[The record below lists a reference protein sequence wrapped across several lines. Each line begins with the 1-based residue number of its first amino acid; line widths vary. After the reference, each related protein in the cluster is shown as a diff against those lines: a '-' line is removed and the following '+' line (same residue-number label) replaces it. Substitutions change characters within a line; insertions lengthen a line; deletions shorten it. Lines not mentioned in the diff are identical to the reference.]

1 VVKLYFCHMRK
12 NANKGILLYAISDY
26 AAALLSWF
34 CFFMFRKSYIEHI
47 SISISEILHDT
58 KFVYGL
64 LLIPVCWL
72 GYYFFSNTYFSVLK
86 KSRLGELFRTGIQAF
101 IGGIILF
108 FSLMLNDIIKGYQ
121 DYYFLFFGFLIL
133 HFFITAFFR
142 ISVLSFIKTQI
153 ENGNISIPTL
163 LVGTQSNCEKI
174 EQEIKTSKIRLPY
187 TVVDRVILDES
198 DAENSFKKIQH
209 FNFEDVILALGNVS
223 TQTIENHIIY
233 FLNKG
238 KTVQILPDELD
249 ILSGKFKTQSI
260 FGSPLIE
267 IPTDLMTPWEKITKR
282 LADILISFLGLLLL
296 SPILLVVALKV
307 KRSSKGSIFFLQDRV
322 GLNGN
327 LFSIIKFRSMIE
339 NAENG
344 TPRLSSENDERIT
357 PFGKTMRKYRIDE
370 LPQLWNVLKGDMSL
384 VGPRPERKFF
394 IDQIIQTA
402 PQYQL
407 LQRVKPGIT
416 SLGMVK
422 FGYASTVEEMHQRMR
437 YDLLYIENISF
448 LMDVKILIYTA
459 MILWKGKGK

>member
-1 VVKLYFCHMRK
+1 MRK
-12 NANKGILLYAISDY
+12 NANKGILLYAVTDY
-26 AAALLSWF
+26 MAALLSWF
-34 CFFMFRKSYIEHI
+34 CFFLFRKTYIEHVSF
-47 SISISEILHDT
+47 SIAELLQDT

-72 GYYFFSNTYFSVLK
+72 VYYFFSNTYTSVLK
-86 KSRLGELFRTGIQAF
+86 KSRLGEIFRTAIQAF
-101 IGGIILF
+101 IGGILLF
-108 FSLMLNDIIKGYQ
+108 FSLMLNDIIKGYK
-121 DYYFLFFGFLIL
+121 DYYFLFFGFMLL
-133 HFFITAFFR
+133 HFFITVFFR
-142 ISVLSFIKTQI
+142 ISVLSFIKSQI
-153 ENGNISIPTL
+153 GNGTISIPTL
-163 LVGTQSNCEKI
+163 LVGTKENCEKI
-174 EQEIKTSKIRLPY
+174 EQEIKTSKIKLPY
-187 TVVDRVILDES
+187 SIVDKVMLNKAD
-198 DAENSFKKIQH
+198 DKITLSE
-209 FNFEDVILALGNVS
+209 FNFEDVILAFGSTS

-282 LADILISFLGLLLL
+282 IADILLSFTGLLLL
-296 SPILLVVALKV
+296 SPVLLVVVLKV
-307 KRSSKGSIFFLQDRV
+307 KRSSKGSVFFLQDRV

>member
-1 VVKLYFCHMRK
+1 MRK
-12 NANKGILLYAISDY
+12 NANKGILLYAVTDY
-26 AAALLSWF
+26 MAALLSWF
-34 CFFMFRKSYIEHI
+34 CFFLFRKTYIEHVSF
-47 SISISEILHDT
+47 SIAELLQDT

-72 GYYFFSNTYFSVLK
+72 VYYFFSNTYTSVLK
-86 KSRLGELFRTGIQAF
+86 KSRLGEIFRTAIQAF
-101 IGGIILF
+101 IGGILLF
-108 FSLMLNDIIKGYQ
+108 FSLMLNDIIKGYK
-121 DYYFLFFGFLIL
+121 DYYFLFFGFMLL
-133 HFFITAFFR
+133 HFFITVFFR
-142 ISVLSFIKTQI
+142 ISVLSFIKSQI
-153 ENGNISIPTL
+153 GNGTISIPTL
-163 LVGTQSNCEKI
+163 LVGTKENCEKI
-174 EQEIKTSKIRLPY
+174 EQEIKTSKIKLPY
-187 TVVDRVILDES
+187 SIVDKVMLNKAD
-198 DAENSFKKIQH
+198 DKITLSE
-209 FNFEDVILALGNVS
+209 FNFEDVILAFGSTS

-282 LADILISFLGLLLL
+282 IADILLSFIGLLLL

-307 KRSSKGSIFFLQDRV
+307 KRSSKGSVFFLQDRV
-322 GLNGN
+322 GLNGH

-344 TPRLSSENDERIT
+344 TPRLSSENDKRIT

-459 MILWKGKGK
+459 IILWKGKGK

>member
-1 VVKLYFCHMRK
+1 MRK
-12 NANKGILLYAISDY
+12 NANKGILLYAVTDY
-26 AAALLSWF
+26 MAALLSWF
-34 CFFMFRKSYIEHI
+34 CFFLFRKAYIEHVSF
-47 SISISEILHDT
+47 SIAELLQDT

-72 GYYFFSNTYFSVLK
+72 VYYFFSNTYTSVLK
-86 KSRLGELFRTGIQAF
+86 KSRLGEIFRTAIQAF
-101 IGGIILF
+101 IGGILLF
-108 FSLMLNDIIKGYQ
+108 FSLMLNDIIKGYK
-121 DYYFLFFGFLIL
+121 DYYFLFFGFMLL
-133 HFFITAFFR
+133 HFFITVFFR
-142 ISVLSFIKTQI
+142 ISVLSFIKSQI
-153 ENGNISIPTL
+153 GNGTISIPTL
-163 LVGTQSNCEKI
+163 LVGTKENCEKI
-174 EQEIKTSKIRLPY
+174 EQEIKTSKIKLPY
-187 TVVDRVILDES
+187 SIVDKVMLNKAD
-198 DAENSFKKIQH
+198 DKITLSE
-209 FNFEDVILALGNVS
+209 FNFEDVILAFGSTS

-282 LADILISFLGLLLL
+282 IADILLSFTGLLLL
-296 SPILLVVALKV
+296 SPVLLVVVLKV
-307 KRSSKGSIFFLQDRV
+307 KRSSKGSVFFLQDRV

>member
-1 VVKLYFCHMRK
+1 MRK
-12 NANKGILLYAISDY
+12 NANKGILLYAVTDY
-26 AAALLSWF
+26 MAALLSWF
-34 CFFMFRKSYIEHI
+34 CFFLFRKTYIEHVSF
-47 SISISEILHDT
+47 SIAELLQDT

-72 GYYFFSNTYFSVLK
+72 VYYFFSNTYTSVLK
-86 KSRLGELFRTGIQAF
+86 KSRLGEIFRTAIQAF
-101 IGGIILF
+101 IGGILLF
-108 FSLMLNDIIKGYQ
+108 FSLMLNDIIKGYK
-121 DYYFLFFGFLIL
+121 DYYFLFFGFMLL
-133 HFFITAFFR
+133 HFFITVFFR
-142 ISVLSFIKTQI
+142 ISVLSFIKSQI
-153 ENGNISIPTL
+153 GNGTISIPTL
-163 LVGTQSNCEKI
+163 LVGTKENCEKI
-174 EQEIKTSKIRLPY
+174 EQEIKTSKIKLPY
-187 TVVDRVILDES
+187 SIVDKVILNKAD
-198 DAENSFKKIQH
+198 DKITLSE
-209 FNFEDVILALGNVS
+209 FNFEDVILAFGSTS

-282 LADILISFLGLLLL
+282 IADILLSFTGLLLL
-296 SPILLVVALKV
+296 SPVLLVVALKV
-307 KRSSKGSIFFLQDRV
+307 KRSSKGSVFFLQDRV
-322 GLNGN
+322 GLNGR

-370 LPQLWNVLKGDMSL
+370 LPQLWNVLKSDMSL

-459 MILWKGKGK
+459 MILWKGKGKINKP

>member
-1 VVKLYFCHMRK
+1 K
-12 NANKGILLYAISDY
+12 IT
-26 AAALLSWF
+26 LS
-34 CFFMFRKSYIEHI
+34 E
-47 SISISEILHDT
+47 
-58 KFVYGL
+58 
-64 LLIPVCWL
+64 
-72 GYYFFSNTYFSVLK
+72 
-86 KSRLGELFRTGIQAF
+86 
-101 IGGIILF
+101 
-108 FSLMLNDIIKGYQ
+108 
-121 DYYFLFFGFLIL
+121 
-133 HFFITAFFR
+133 
-142 ISVLSFIKTQI
+142 
-153 ENGNISIPTL
+153 
-163 LVGTQSNCEKI
+163 
-174 EQEIKTSKIRLPY
+174 
-187 TVVDRVILDES
+187 
-198 DAENSFKKIQH
+198 
-209 FNFEDVILALGNVS
+209 FNFEDVILALGSAS

-282 LADILISFLGLLLL
+282 LADILLSFSGMLLL
-296 SPILLVVALKV
+296 SPILGIVAIKV
-307 KRSSKGSIFFLQDRV
+307 KRSSKGPVFFLQDRV
-322 GLNGN
+322 GLNGR

>member
-1 VVKLYFCHMRK
+1 MRK
-12 NANKGILLYAISDY
+12 NANKGILLYAVTDY
-26 AAALLSWF
+26 MAALLSWF
-34 CFFMFRKSYIEHI
+34 CFFLFRKTYIEHVSF
-47 SISISEILHDT
+47 SIAELLQDT

-72 GYYFFSNTYFSVLK
+72 VYYFFSNTYTSVLK
-86 KSRLGELFRTGIQAF
+86 KSRLGEIFRTAIQAF
-101 IGGIILF
+101 IGGILLF
-108 FSLMLNDIIKGYQ
+108 FSLMLNDIIKGYK
-121 DYYFLFFGFLIL
+121 DYYFLFFGFMLL
-133 HFFITAFFR
+133 HFFITVFFR
-142 ISVLSFIKTQI
+142 ISVLSFIKSQI
-153 ENGNISIPTL
+153 GNGTISIPTL
-163 LVGTQSNCEKI
+163 LVGTKENCEKI
-174 EQEIKTSKIRLPY
+174 EQEIKTSKIKLPY
-187 TVVDRVILDES
+187 SIVDKVMLNNAD
-198 DAENSFKKIQH
+198 DKITLSE
-209 FNFEDVILALGNVS
+209 FNFEDVILAFGSTS

-282 LADILISFLGLLLL
+282 IADILLSFIGLLLL

-307 KRSSKGSIFFLQDRV
+307 KRSSKGSVFFLQDRV
-322 GLNGN
+322 GLNGR

-344 TPRLSSENDERIT
+344 TPRLSSENDKRIT

-459 MILWKGKGK
+459 IILWKGKGK

>member
-1 VVKLYFCHMRK
+1 MRK
-12 NANKGILLYAISDY
+12 NANKGILLYAVTDY
-26 AAALLSWF
+26 MAALLSWF
-34 CFFMFRKSYIEHI
+34 CFFIFRKTYIEHVSF
-47 SISISEILHDT
+47 SIAELLQDT

-72 GYYFFSNTYFSVLK
+72 VYYFFSNTYTSVLK
-86 KSRLGELFRTGIQAF
+86 KSRLGEIFRTAIQAF
-101 IGGIILF
+101 IGGILLF
-108 FSLMLNDIIKGYQ
+108 FSLMLNDIIKGYK
-121 DYYFLFFGFLIL
+121 DYYFLFFGFMLL
-133 HFFITAFFR
+133 HFFITVFFR
-142 ISVLSFIKTQI
+142 ISVLSFIKSQI
-153 ENGNISIPTL
+153 GNGTISIPTL
-163 LVGTQSNCEKI
+163 LVGTKENCEKI
-174 EQEIKTSKIRLPY
+174 EQEIKTSKIKLPY
-187 TVVDRVILDES
+187 SIVDKVMLNNAD
-198 DAENSFKKIQH
+198 DKITLSE
-209 FNFEDVILALGNVS
+209 FNFEDVILAFGSTS

-282 LADILISFLGLLLL
+282 IADILLSFTGLLLL
-296 SPILLVVALKV
+296 SPVLLVVALKV
-307 KRSSKGSIFFLQDRV
+307 KRSSKGSVFFLQDRV
-322 GLNGN
+322 GLNGR

-344 TPRLSSENDERIT
+344 TPRLSSENDKRIT

-459 MILWKGKGK
+459 IILWKGKGK

>member
-1 VVKLYFCHMRK
+1 MRK
-12 NANKGILLYAISDY
+12 NANKGILLYAVTDY
-26 AAALLSWF
+26 MAALLSWF
-34 CFFMFRKSYIEHI
+34 CFFLFRKTYIEHVSF
-47 SISISEILHDT
+47 SIAELLQDT

-72 GYYFFSNTYFSVLK
+72 VYYFFSNTYTSVLK
-86 KSRLGELFRTGIQAF
+86 KSRLGEIFRTAIQAF
-101 IGGIILF
+101 IGGILLF
-108 FSLMLNDIIKGYQ
+108 FSLMLNDIIKGYK
-121 DYYFLFFGFLIL
+121 DYYFLFFGFMLL
-133 HFFITAFFR
+133 HFFITVFFR
-142 ISVLSFIKTQI
+142 ISVLSFIKSQI
-153 ENGNISIPTL
+153 GNGTISIPTL
-163 LVGTQSNCEKI
+163 LVGTKENCEKI
-174 EQEIKTSKIRLPY
+174 EQEIKTSKIKLPY
-187 TVVDRVILDES
+187 SIVDKVMLNNAD
-198 DAENSFKKIQH
+198 DKITLSE
-209 FNFEDVILALGNVS
+209 FNFEDVILAFGSTS

-282 LADILISFLGLLLL
+282 IADILLSFIGLLLL

-307 KRSSKGSIFFLQDRV
+307 KRSSKGSVFFLQDRV
-322 GLNGN
+322 GLNGH

-344 TPRLSSENDERIT
+344 TPRLSSENDKRIT

-459 MILWKGKGK
+459 IILWKGKGK

>member
-1 VVKLYFCHMRK
+1 MRK
-12 NANKGILLYAISDY
+12 NANKGILLYAVTDY
-26 AAALLSWF
+26 MAALLSWF
-34 CFFMFRKSYIEHI
+34 CFFLFRKTYIEHVSF
-47 SISISEILHDT
+47 SIAELLQDT

-72 GYYFFSNTYFSVLK
+72 VYYFFSNTYTSVLK
-86 KSRLGELFRTGIQAF
+86 KSRLGEIFRTAIQAF
-101 IGGIILF
+101 IGGILLF
-108 FSLMLNDIIKGYQ
+108 FSLMLNDIIKGYK
-121 DYYFLFFGFLIL
+121 DYYFLFFGFMLL
-133 HFFITAFFR
+133 HFFITVFFR
-142 ISVLSFIKTQI
+142 ISVLSFIKSQI
-153 ENGNISIPTL
+153 GNGTISIPTL
-163 LVGTQSNCEKI
+163 LVGTKENCEKI
-174 EQEIKTSKIRLPY
+174 EQEIKTSKIKLPY
-187 TVVDRVILDES
+187 SIVDKVMLNNAD
-198 DAENSFKKIQH
+198 DKITLSE
-209 FNFEDVILALGNVS
+209 FNFEDVILAFGSTS

-282 LADILISFLGLLLL
+282 IADILLSFIGLLLL

-307 KRSSKGSIFFLQDRV
+307 KRSSKGSVFFLQDRV
-322 GLNGN
+322 GLNGR

-344 TPRLSSENDERIT
+344 TPRLSSENDKRIT

-416 SLGMVK
+416 SLG
-422 FGYASTVEEMHQRMR
+422 
-437 YDLLYIENISF
+437 
-448 LMDVKILIYTA
+448 
-459 MILWKGKGK
+459 

>member
-1 VVKLYFCHMRK
+1 MRK
-12 NANKGILLYAISDY
+12 NANKGILLYAVTDY
-26 AAALLSWF
+26 MAALLSWF
-34 CFFMFRKSYIEHI
+34 CFFLFRKTYIEHVSF
-47 SISISEILHDT
+47 SIAELLQDT

-72 GYYFFSNTYFSVLK
+72 VYYFFSNTYTSVLK
-86 KSRLGELFRTGIQAF
+86 KSRLGEIFRTAIQAF
-101 IGGIILF
+101 IGGILLF
-108 FSLMLNDIIKGYQ
+108 FSLMLNDIIKGYK
-121 DYYFLFFGFLIL
+121 DYYFLFFGFMLL
-133 HFFITAFFR
+133 HFFITVFFR
-142 ISVLSFIKTQI
+142 ISVLSFIKSQI
-153 ENGNISIPTL
+153 GNGTISIPTL
-163 LVGTQSNCEKI
+163 LVGTKENCEKI
-174 EQEIKTSKIRLPY
+174 EQEIKTSKIKLPY
-187 TVVDRVILDES
+187 SIVDKVILNKAD
-198 DAENSFKKIQH
+198 DKITLSE
-209 FNFEDVILALGNVS
+209 FNFEDVILAFGSTS

-282 LADILISFLGLLLL
+282 IADILLSFTGLLLL
-296 SPILLVVALKV
+296 SPVLLVVVLKV
-307 KRSSKGSIFFLQDRV
+307 KRSSKGSVFFLQDRV

-459 MILWKGKGK
+459 IILWKGKGK

>member
-1 VVKLYFCHMRK
+1 MRK
-12 NANKGILLYAISDY
+12 NANKGILLYAVTDY
-26 AAALLSWF
+26 MAALLSWF
-34 CFFMFRKSYIEHI
+34 CFFLFRKTYIEHVSF
-47 SISISEILHDT
+47 SIAELLQDT

-72 GYYFFSNTYFSVLK
+72 VYYFFSNTYTSVLK
-86 KSRLGELFRTGIQAF
+86 KSRLGEIFRTAIQAF
-101 IGGIILF
+101 IGGILLF
-108 FSLMLNDIIKGYQ
+108 FSLMLNDIIKGYK
-121 DYYFLFFGFLIL
+121 DYYFLFFGFMLL
-133 HFFITAFFR
+133 HFFITVFFR
-142 ISVLSFIKTQI
+142 ISVLSFIKSQI
-153 ENGNISIPTL
+153 GNGTISIPTL
-163 LVGTQSNCEKI
+163 LVGTKENCEKI
-174 EQEIKTSKIRLPY
+174 EQEIKTSKIKLPY
-187 TVVDRVILDES
+187 SIVDKVILNKAD
-198 DAENSFKKIQH
+198 DKITLSE
-209 FNFEDVILALGNVS
+209 FNFEDVILAFGSTS

-282 LADILISFLGLLLL
+282 IADILLSFTGLLLL
-296 SPILLVVALKV
+296 SPVLLVVVLKV
-307 KRSSKGSIFFLQDRV
+307 KRSSKGSVFFLQDRV
-322 GLNGN
+322 GLNGR

-370 LPQLWNVLKGDMSL
+370 LPQLWNVLKSDMSL

-459 MILWKGKGK
+459 MILWKGKGV

>member
-1 VVKLYFCHMRK
+1 M
-12 NANKGILLYAISDY
+12 G
-26 AAALLSWF
+26 
-34 CFFMFRKSYIEHI
+34 
-47 SISISEILHDT
+47 EI
-58 KFVYGL
+58 
-64 LLIPVCWL
+64 
-72 GYYFFSNTYFSVLK
+72 
-86 KSRLGELFRTGIQAF
+86 FRTAIQAF
-101 IGGIILF
+101 IGGILLF
-108 FSLMLNDIIKGYQ
+108 FSLMLNDIIKGYK
-121 DYYFLFFGFLIL
+121 DYYFLFFGFMLL
-133 HFFITAFFR
+133 HFFITVFFR
-142 ISVLSFIKTQI
+142 ISVLSFIKSQI
-153 ENGNISIPTL
+153 GNGTISIPTL
-163 LVGTQSNCEKI
+163 LVGTKENCEKI
-174 EQEIKTSKIRLPY
+174 EQEIKTSKIKLPY
-187 TVVDRVILDES
+187 SIVDKVMLNNAD
-198 DAENSFKKIQH
+198 DKITLSE
-209 FNFEDVILALGNVS
+209 FNFEDVILAFGSTS

-282 LADILISFLGLLLL
+282 IADILLSFTGLLLL
-296 SPILLVVALKV
+296 SPVLLVVALKV
-307 KRSSKGSIFFLQDRV
+307 KRSSKGSVFFLQDRV
-322 GLNGN
+322 GLNGR

-344 TPRLSSENDERIT
+344 TPRLSSENDKRIT

-459 MILWKGKGK
+459 IILWKGKGK

>member
-1 VVKLYFCHMRK
+1 MRK
-12 NANKGILLYAISDY
+12 NANKGILLYAATDY
-26 AAALLSWF
+26 TAALLSWF
-34 CFFMFRKSYIEHI
+34 CFFLFRKTYIEHVPF
-47 SISISEILHDT
+47 SISETLQDS

-64 LLIPVCWL
+64 LLIPVFWL
-72 GYYFFSNTYFSVLK
+72 CYYFFSNTYFSILK
-86 KSRLGELFRTGIQAF
+86 KSRVGELFKTFLQSF

-108 FSLMLNDIIKGYQ
+108 FSLMLNDIIKGYK
-121 DYYFLFFGFLIL
+121 DYYFLFFGFLLL

-142 ISVLSFIKTQI
+142 ISVLSFIKIQI
-153 ENGNISIPTL
+153 DKGKISIPTL
-163 LVGTQSNCEKI
+163 LVGTKENCEKI
-174 EQEIKTSKIRLPY
+174 EQEIKSSKIKLPY
-187 TVVDRVILDES
+187 VIVDKLILNNATEKLNLS
-198 DAENSFKKIQH
+198 TY
-209 FNFEDVILALGNVS
+209 NFEDVVLALGSAS
-223 TQTIENHIIY
+223 TQSIENHIIF

-282 LADILISFLGLLLL
+282 FADILISFFGLLLL
-296 SPILLVVALKV
+296 SPILGAVALKV
-307 KRSSKGSIFFLQDRV
+307 KRSSKGPVFFLQDRV
-322 GLNGN
+322 GLNGK

-394 IDQIIQTA
+394 IEQIIETA

-422 FGYASTVEEMHQRMR
+422 FGYASTLEEMHQRMR

-448 LMDVKILIYTA
+448 LLDVKILIYTA

>member
-1 VVKLYFCHMRK
+1 M
-12 NANKGILLYAISDY
+12 
-26 AAALLSWF
+26 
-34 CFFMFRKSYIEHI
+34 
-47 SISISEILHDT
+47 
-58 KFVYGL
+58 
-64 LLIPVCWL
+64 
-72 GYYFFSNTYFSVLK
+72 
-86 KSRLGELFRTGIQAF
+86 
-101 IGGIILF
+101 
-108 FSLMLNDIIKGYQ
+108 
-121 DYYFLFFGFLIL
+121 
-133 HFFITAFFR
+133 
-142 ISVLSFIKTQI
+142 
-153 ENGNISIPTL
+153 
-163 LVGTQSNCEKI
+163 
-174 EQEIKTSKIRLPY
+174 
-187 TVVDRVILDES
+187 ILDES
-198 DAENSFKKIQH
+198 DAGNSFKKIQP
-209 FNFEDVILALGNVS
+209 FNYEDVILALGNVS

-282 LADILISFLGLLLL
+282 LADILISIFGLLLL
-296 SPILLVVALKV
+296 SPILMVVALKV

-327 LFSIIKFRSMIE
+327 IFSIIKFRTMIE

-422 FGYASTVEEMHQRMR
+422 FGYASTLEEMHQRMR
-437 YDLLYIENISF
+437 YDLLYIENMSF

-459 MILWKGKGK
+459 RILWKGKGK

>member
-1 VVKLYFCHMRK
+1 MRK
-12 NANKGILLYAISDY
+12 NANKGILLYAVTDY
-26 AAALLSWF
+26 MAALLSWF
-34 CFFMFRKSYIEHI
+34 CFFLFRKTYIEHVSF
-47 SISISEILHDT
+47 SIAELLQDT

-72 GYYFFSNTYFSVLK
+72 VYYFFSNTYTSVLK
-86 KSRLGELFRTGIQAF
+86 KSRLGEIFRTAIQAF
-101 IGGIILF
+101 IGGILLF
-108 FSLMLNDIIKGYQ
+108 FSLMLNDIIKGYK
-121 DYYFLFFGFLIL
+121 DYYFLFFGFMLL
-133 HFFITAFFR
+133 HFFITVFFR
-142 ISVLSFIKTQI
+142 ISVLSFIKSQI
-153 ENGNISIPTL
+153 GNGTISIPTL
-163 LVGTQSNCEKI
+163 LVGTKENCEKI
-174 EQEIKTSKIRLPY
+174 EQEIKTSKIKLPY
-187 TVVDRVILDES
+187 SIVDKVMLNKAD
-198 DAENSFKKIQH
+198 DKITLSE
-209 FNFEDVILALGNVS
+209 FNFEDVILAFGSTS

-282 LADILISFLGLLLL
+282 MADILLSFTGLLLL
-296 SPILLVVALKV
+296 SPVLGVVALKV
-307 KRSSKGSIFFLQDRV
+307 KRSSKGPVFFLQDRV
-322 GLNGN
+322 GLNGR

-357 PFGKTMRKYRIDE
+357 TFGKTMRKYRIDE

>member
-1 VVKLYFCHMRK
+1 MRK
-12 NANKGILLYAISDY
+12 NANKGILLYAASDY

-34 CFFMFRKSYIEHI
+34 CFFIFRKTYIEHVSF
-47 SISISEILHDT
+47 SIAELLQDT

-64 LLIPVCWL
+64 LLIPLCWL
-72 GYYFFSNTYFSVLK
+72 VYYFFSNTYISVLK
-86 KSRLGELFRTGIQAF
+86 KSRLGEIFRTAIQAF
-101 IGGIILF
+101 IGGILLF
-108 FSLMLNDIIKGYQ
+108 FSLMLNDIIKGYK
-121 DYYFLFFGFLIL
+121 DYYFLFFGFLLL

-142 ISVLSFIKTQI
+142 ISVLSFIKTLI
-153 ENGNISIPTL
+153 ENGKISIPTL
-163 LVGTQSNCEKI
+163 LVGTKENCEKI
-174 EQEIKTSKIRLPY
+174 EQEIKTSKIKLPY
-187 TVVDRVILDES
+187 SIVDKIMLH
-198 DAENSFKKIQH
+198 DADDKITLSE
-209 FNFEDVILALGNVS
+209 FNFEDVILALGSAS

-282 LADILISFLGLLLL
+282 LADILLSFSGLLLL
-296 SPILLVVALKV
+296 SPILGIVAIKV
-307 KRSSKGSIFFLQDRV
+307 KRSSKGPVFFLQDRV
-322 GLNGN
+322 GLNGRI
-327 LFSIIKFRSMIE
+327 FSIIKFRSMVE

-422 FGYASTVEEMHQRMR
+422 FGYATTVEEMHQRMR

-459 MILWKGKGK
+459 MILWKGKGV